1 MTVRLIIWGLLSLPA
16 VREAYDFFHVPNK
29 HRLGQ
34 NFWTAIC
41 IVVTECLIDYK
52 MGEVGKPRGIER
64 RTSSMGR
71 ISRRSRRP

>member
-1 MTVRLIIWGLLSLPA
+1 MTVRLVIWGLLSLPA
-16 VREAYDFFHVPNK
+16 VREAYDFFHDPNK

-52 MGEVGKPRGIER
+52 MGEVGKRGRVAR
-64 RTSSMGR
+64 RTSSTDR
-71 ISRRSRRP
+71 TSRRSRRR

>member
-1 MTVRLIIWGLLSLPA
+1 MTVRLVIWGLLSLPA
-16 VREAYDFFHVPNK
+16 VREAYDFFHDPNK

-52 MGEVGKPRGIER
+52 MGEVGKSGRVER
-64 RTSSMGR
+64 RTFSTDR
-71 ISRRSRRP
+71 RSRRSRRP

>member
-1 MTVRLIIWGLLSLPA
+1 MTVRLVIWGLLSLPA
-16 VREAYDFFHVPNK
+16 VREAYDFFHDPNK

-52 MGEVGKPRGIER
+52 MGEVGKPGGVER
-64 RTSSMGR
+64 RTFSTD
-71 ISRRSRRP
+71 RRSRRFRRP

>member
-1 MTVRLIIWGLLSLPA
+1 MTVRLVIWGLLSLPA
-16 VREAYDFFHVPNK
+16 VREAYDFFHDPNK

-52 MGEVGKPRGIER
+52 MGEVGK
-64 RTSSMGR
+64 
-71 ISRRSRRP
+71 